1 MDLGAGNYG
10 VKAAAIDY
18 FGKELN
24 ELTLRECA
32 VLAGI
37 AKSPYLYN
45 PRSNYFKW
53 ETPDR
58 SDDRTDTV
66 LYRMYQSGYITK
78 QEYNDALNDTVTIK
92 QESEK
97 QQMYDMPYFLEYA
110 VVDVIDGI
118 IDERNMTESNT
129 NRSLIE
135 NELRTKGYHIYT
147 TVDRD
152 MQLTVQESL
161 YNWDS
166 YPMTMYKSDATM
178 LVKNSDG
185 TTQEIV
191 QPQASAAVLS
201 ILLVN

>member
-1 MDLGAGNYG
+1 
-10 VKAAAIDY
+10 
-18 FGKELN
+18 
-24 ELTLRECA
+24 
-32 VLAGI
+32 
-37 AKSPYLYN
+37 
-45 PRSNYFKW
+45 
-53 ETPDR
+53 
-58 SDDRTDTV
+58 
-66 LYRMYQSGYITK
+66 MYQSGYITK

-178 LVKNSDG
+178 LVKTAMVLLRKSYSHRH
-185 TTQEIV
+185 Q
-191 QPQASAAVLS
+191 QQYLS